1 MLDIL
6 NEYDNLDTWI
16 DYNPEQA
23 GNKSTLED
31 SLVTYSQKT
40 IPTNES
46 NNITGKLQVA
56 SKYIMI
62 ILTITA
68 ICDTIKALQSIVHTI
83 LENQITLSSRIQ
95 RIEDTIKGNNC
106 MIIVNH
112 YFSILI
118 ATNFYSL
125 LLCTYSCFKSFF
137 R

>member
-1 MLDIL
+1 M
-6 NEYDNLDTWI
+6 
-16 DYNPEQA
+16 
-23 GNKSTLED
+23 
-31 SLVTYSQKT
+31 TYSQKT
-40 IPTNES
+40 ISTNES

-56 SKYIMI
+56 SKYNDYIMI

-68 ICDTIKALQSIVHTI
+68 ICDTIKALQSTMHTI

-112 YFSILI
+112 YFSISI
-118 ATNFYSL
+118 AKNFYPL